1 MDEALC
7 ADKLQ
12 TAMLYTQIE
21 AAWELHCVCTK
32 SMQSVVVYIYRFF
45 KTRITALWL
54 YANQQDAYYIP
65 VCPDLTFDLSDVFT

>member
-1 MDEALC
+1 
-7 ADKLQ
+7 
-12 TAMLYTQIE
+12 
-21 AAWELHCVCTK
+21 
-32 SMQSVVVYIYRFF
+32 MQSVVVYIYCFF